1 MSTDTVVPPLQ
12 TAFIYHPGQFELEQ
26 KEIPVPTPE
35 PGNVLLKIVAAGV
48 CHSDLHVLAGS
59 LPYPD
64 GLILGHEVVGTIVG
78 YGDGVNKELYPAGT
92 LFAAHGPNPCGICK
106 PCRTGADNLCVQPT
120 RSHLGLGSPGGYEQ
134 YTQINPRNL
143 TAVPEGISPAVAAV
157 STDAVLTPYHALKR
171 AKINGLTKLLIIG
184 LGGLGINGV
193 QVAKAFGAHVTA
205 VDLKDSSR
213 DLAKS
218 FGADVVYDKLPEEP
232 LEVDVVADFVGIQS
246 TFELAQKHV
255 KPAGLIMPIGLGA
268 THLTFDLGAFAF
280 KEFEIL
286 GNFWG
291 TSQDQVEVFEL
302 VKKGLVT
309 PQIETTSYLNV
320 NTVLKNLHDGHIK
333 SRMVLVHDS

>member
-1 MSTDTVVPPLQ
+1 M
-12 TAFIYHPGQFELEQ
+12 
-26 KEIPVPTPE
+26 
-35 PGNVLLKIVAAGV
+35 
-48 CHSDLHVLAGS
+48 
-59 LPYPD
+59 
-64 GLILGHEVVGTIVG
+64 
-78 YGDGVNKELYPAGT
+78 
-92 LFAAHGPNPCGICK
+92 
-106 PCRTGADNLCVQPT
+106 
-120 RSHLGLGSPGGYEQ
+120 
-134 YTQINPRNL
+134 
-143 TAVPEGISPAVAAV
+143 
-157 STDAVLTPYHALKR
+157 
-171 AKINGLTKLLIIG
+171 
-184 LGGLGINGV
+184 
-193 QVAKAFGAHVTA
+193 
-205 VDLKDSSR
+205 
-213 DLAKS
+213 AKS